1 MIPKELQN
9 MKPLTGD
16 ESLPRD
22 ADYLG
27 VIDFAAGAE
36 PVLTIDK
43 LYNGEITLSQG
54 KQKKKVIT
62 FVEER
67 VPGINE
73 VRPLVLNR
81 TNWKTLKKLFGEM
94 TASALNGKK
103 IQLYLQSGVRN
114 PGTKEVGNGIRIR
127 DKIPEG
133 AGKKYVAPKCEECGK
148 EITGLTGFTP
158 EQIAATNKQRYGK
171 CLCVECGKKRK
182 AEIEREQASKEK
194 SQEDAKKAADDA
206 VMAALQGE

>member
-1 MIPKELQN
+1 MIPKELMN
-9 MKPLTGD
+9 MKPLEGN

-27 VIDFAAGAE
+27 AIDFTAGAE
-36 PVLTIDK
+36 PVLTIAN

-81 TNWKTLKKLFGEM
+81 TNWKTLKKLFGDM
-94 TASALNGKK
+94 TASALKGKK
-103 IQLYLQSGVRN
+103 IQLYLQSGIRN
-114 PGTKEVGNGIRIR
+114 PGTKEVGYGIRVR

-133 AGKKYVAPKCEECGK
+133 AGGKYIPPKCEGCGK
-148 EITGLTGFTP
+148 DITGLSGFTP
-158 EQIAATNKQRYGK
+158 EQIAATNKSRYGQ

-182 AEIEREQASKEK
+182 AELEAEKE
-194 SQEDAKKAADDA
+194 ETAAETAK
-206 VMAALQGE
+206 EE